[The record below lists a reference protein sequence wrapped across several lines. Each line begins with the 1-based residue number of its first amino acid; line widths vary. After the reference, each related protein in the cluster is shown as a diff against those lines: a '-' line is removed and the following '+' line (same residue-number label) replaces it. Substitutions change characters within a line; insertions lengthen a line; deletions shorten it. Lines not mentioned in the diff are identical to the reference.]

1 MYWCFAIIRFVPFVL
16 TPPTSD
22 LTVHSTCALS
32 CIFQIIDIG
41 QFWIL
46 YQCIPKM
53 PPTSPWLTKVAIEK
67 KITDFVQ
74 SKLDPKEGT
83 EAWSTI
89 ARMSPGYRV
98 GSRSCH
104 HATWKHGICLEWR
117 GGVCFL
123 LKAILTFM
131 MNSWCYCCLMCQT
144 CFCELVSL
152 MGGIVLNDDNV
163 TDELNVSFLH
173 QTYRTHIYVHVGLR
187 LVSQASSTNWKLSNS
202 NIGFIV

>member
-1 MYWCFAIIRFVPFVL
+1 MMLYVL
-16 TPPTSD
+16 IFCNHSFCSICTYTSYIGS
-22 LTVHSTCALS
+22 HSPQHINTLS
-32 CIFQIIDIG
+32 CVFQIIDIG

-46 YQCIPKM
+46 YQCIPEM

-89 ARMSPGYRV
+89 ARMSPGYRFV
-98 GSRSCH
+98 GSRDGCH

-123 LKAILTFM
+123 LKAIYDEQLV
-131 MNSWCYCCLMCQT
+131 LL
-144 CFCELVSL
+144 FCVKLVF
-152 MGGIVLNDDNV
+152 VN
-163 TDELNVSFLH
+163 
-173 QTYRTHIYVHVGLR
+173 
-187 LVSQASSTNWKLSNS
+187 
-202 NIGFIV
+202 